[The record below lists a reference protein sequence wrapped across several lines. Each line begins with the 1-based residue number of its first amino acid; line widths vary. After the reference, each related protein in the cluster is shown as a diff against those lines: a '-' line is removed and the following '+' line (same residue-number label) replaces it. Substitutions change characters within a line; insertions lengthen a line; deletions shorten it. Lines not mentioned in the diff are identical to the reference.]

1 MSGHSKWHSIRH
13 KKGAVDAKRGKLF
26 TKIIREITVAAREGG
41 GDPDANSRLRTVI
54 AKAKEAN
61 MPKDNITKAIKKGTG
76 EIAGFNLEEVIYE
89 AYGPSGVAIMIDAM
103 TDNRNRTT
111 AEIRSILTKNGG
123 NLGESGC
130 VAWIFEMRGVIA
142 VSSEKYDENTVME
155 LALEAG
161 ASDINNEND
170 TWEIITEPEDY
181 ADVRHALDEKGIEII
196 MSEVMRIPKTTVK
209 LDEKNASKVLSLME
223 KLEDIEDVQNVAA
236 NFDIPDEILQ
246 VIGNE

>member
-13 KKGAVDAKRGKLF
+13 KKGAVDAKRGRLF
-26 TKIIREITVAAREGG
+26 TKIIREITVAARESG
-41 GDPDANSRLRTVI
+41 GDPEANPRLRTII

-61 MPKDNITKAIKKGTG
+61 MPKDNIEKAIKKGTG
-76 EIAGFNLEEVIYE
+76 EIAGYNLEEVIYE

-123 NLGESGC
+123 NLGENGC
-130 VAWIFEMRGVIA
+130 VAWIFDMKGVIA
-142 VSSEKYDENTVME
+142 VSTEKYDENKVME

-161 ASDINNEND
+161 ASDIKNEND
-170 TWEIITEPEDY
+170 TWEIIAEPEDY
-181 ADVRHALDEKGIEII
+181 TDVLKALTEKGIEII

-223 KLEDIEDVQNVAA
+223 KLEDNEDVQAVAA

-246 VIGNE
+246 AIGH